1 MAYPIF
7 INLFKLYSLLVIPRK
22 GTVVNRTCSVLNG
35 GFLALRSIFLFKKR
49 YTAVPMITFYQNR
62 KCKTFLFPIFCGN
75 FFTYFEKYQPAT
87 EPAITRCC
95 AATTNWV
102 IQSRPNIWYLYIY
115 IRGESKKMA
124 RTKIH
129 ETFSQKI
136 CIYLY
141 RRLYFTIYNFSL
153 SI

>member
-1 MAYPIF
+1 
-7 INLFKLYSLLVIPRK
+7 
-22 GTVVNRTCSVLNG
+22 
-35 GFLALRSIFLFKKR
+35 
-49 YTAVPMITFYQNR
+49 MISFYQNR

-102 IQSRPNIWYLYIY
+102 IQRRPNIWYLYIY

-129 ETFSQKI
+129 ETFFSENMYIFIQKIIFYHLQLQSKGFYFNIKSQKI
-136 CIYLY
+136 VQNIFDEFMNSKN
-141 RRLYFTIYNFSL
+141 RSFKNFIAIFFKIL
-153 SI
+153 HY